1 MPIQKHVIHTD
12 TDLFR
17 VIQQVQPQSHR
28 QLGDIM
34 VEAGYLSEES
44 LLTAL
49 ESQRD
54 HPDSQ
59 LGEMLEQMGLCTHE
73 QIMAG
78 LACKLGIPYVD
89 ISEYEIPPQI
99 ISQLG
104 SDLALQYNVLP
115 LAKHGSR
122 LLIATDNPM
131 DWQAQEVVRFRSNQ
145 HIEVVVTDSSALGS
159 YLQKHYLSDD
169 DEVLDEIDDE
179 LKLVTEDTEQK
190 NQQMET
196 TEALQEA
203 QKKPVV
209 RLVNTIIMQG
219 IKLRASDIHIRPGK
233 NQVDILYRIDGKLR
247 HMRTLSKVLLAPLVS
262 RIKITGRMDIAERRK
277 PQDGS
282 AKVAYENNNIDLRIS
297 VMPTVSGES
306 VVVRILDKQ
315 TGVKPFEQ
323 LGLGEREMEEL
334 RTIISRSFGM
344 FLVTGP
350 TGSGKST
357 TLYAV
362 LNEVKQRGPHIITV
376 EDPVEYDMEGVD
388 QIQVHSQIGYTFAES
403 LRHILRHDPDV
414 VMIGEIRDLETARIA
429 NKAAL
434 TGHMVFSTLHTNDA
448 ASTITRLLDMGIEPY
463 LLSSTLLGVMA
474 QRLIRLNCPHCLVEE
489 HLDPHA
495 RKQLGVADDEIFY
508 RGNGCDECH
517 QTGYKGRAAVV
528 ELLVVN
534 PEMASKISKS
544 ANTQEI
550 KDTAVASGM
559 TTLTS
564 NALQMARQKLTS
576 LEEVYAV
583 RLE

>member
-1 MPIQKHVIHTD
+1 MQAYPINTE
-12 TDLFR
+12 TELFR
-17 VIQQVQPQSHR
+17 VVQQVHPLTNKR
-28 QLGDIM
+28 LGEIM
-34 VEAGYLSEES
+34 VDDGLLSEDD
-44 LLTAL
+44 LHQALTHQAN
-49 ESQRD
+49 
-54 HPDSQ
+54 HPGIH
-59 LGEMLEQMGLCTHE
+59 LGTTLEQMGSASQE
-73 QIMAG
+73 QITAS
-78 LACKLGIPYVD
+78 LAKKLGIPYVD
-89 ISEYEIPPQI
+89 ISHFEIPDAVIRQI
-99 ISQLG
+99 SPDI
-104 SDLALQYNVLP
+104 ALQHNILP
-115 LAKHGSR
+115 LAKHNSR
-122 LLIATDNPM
+122 LIIATDNPLN
-131 DWQAQEVVRFRSNQ
+131 WQAQEVVRFHTNQ
-145 HIEVVVTDSSALGS
+145 HVEVVVTSSSMLGKLLEKY
-159 YLQKHYLSDD
+159 YLQDA
-169 DEVLDEIDDE
+169 DEALEELDDE
-179 LKLVTEDTEQK
+179 LNLVSEENENKADAMLAQ
-190 NQQMET
+190 
-196 TEALQEA
+196 EAAQEA

-323 LGLGEREMEEL
+323 LGLGERETDEL